1 FVPLLEDSGLI
12 VPVGAWVL
20 EEACRQLATW
30 RRAGQAAAE
39 LSVSVNVAPRQLMQ
53 PEFAATVAR
62 ALELSGANPRQLCL
76 EITEAALI
84 EDIDAAR
91 RELGKLRQ
99 LGVRLAVDDYG
110 TGYASVGYVRQLPL
124 DVVKIDERFEQTIAA
139 IDAAN
144 AEDPHDKELRHAEL
158 ATAWV
163 RRLRPEASEALL
175 LAARGHHIRRWA
187 IPRSSYPEG
196 RRGYLR
202 WRRDLQRAHAADLAG
217 ILAAEGYDEATVAR
231 VQDIVQKKQL

>member
-1 FVPLLEDSGLI
+1 
-12 VPVGAWVL
+12 
-20 EEACRQLATW
+20 
-30 RRAGQAAAE
+30 
-39 LSVSVNVAPRQLMQ
+39 M
-53 PEFAATVAR
+53 
-62 ALELSGANPRQLCL
+62 
-76 EITEAALI
+76 
-84 EDIDAAR
+84 
-91 RELGKLRQ
+91 
-99 LGVRLAVDDYG
+99 
-110 TGYASVGYVRQLPL
+110 
-124 DVVKIDERFEQTIAA
+124 DERFERTIAA

-202 WRRDLQRAHAADLAG
+202 WRRDLQRAHAADLAR
-217 ILAAEGYDEATVAR
+217 ILTAEGYDETTVAR
-231 VQDIVQKKQL
+231 IQDIVQKKQLATDPEVQAFEDALCLVFLQDQLDEFAGRYADKAADVLEKTLEKMSPEGRRLAKELTSS

>member
-1 FVPLLEDSGLI
+1 
-12 VPVGAWVL
+12 
-20 EEACRQLATW
+20 
-30 RRAGQAAAE
+30 
-39 LSVSVNVAPRQLMQ
+39 M
-53 PEFAATVAR
+53 
-62 ALELSGANPRQLCL
+62 
-76 EITEAALI
+76 
-84 EDIDAAR
+84 
-91 RELGKLRQ
+91 
-99 LGVRLAVDDYG
+99 
-110 TGYASVGYVRQLPL
+110 
-124 DVVKIDERFEQTIAA
+124 DERFERTIAA

-202 WRRDLQRAHAADLAG
+202 WRRDLQRAHAADLAR
-217 ILAAEGYDEATVAR
+217 ILTAEGYDETTAAR
-231 VQDIVQKKQL
+231 VQDIVQKKQLATDPEVQAFEDALCLVFLQDQLDEFAGRYADKAADVLEKTLEKMSPEGRRLAKELTSS